1 MAAVGEVEEN
11 WLKCNFDT
19 GAADTALPRSELG
32 PDAVPTETAFR
43 TATGEIVKGYGQGTL
58 SGEDEHGRLKRLT
71 GEFAD
76 VHKVLV
82 SASAVH
88 GKGHL
93 TVLEQGGGY
102 IIGENT
108 PAGIELKEAYKKIC
122 KKHGT
127 KEMIPLYEE
136 NGVYNFYLKRTS
148 TSKSEAAYSSQADY
162 VPRDDATGAQTQA
175 RRPRSISPQLG
186 QSFAAQ
192 FSQHLRNSADPT
204 GTLQHNQGS
213 GRAGS
218 GENPGESRLASSR
231 R

>member
-1 MAAVGEVEEN
+1 MI
-11 WLKCNFDT
+11 
-19 GAADTALPRSELG
+19 
-32 PDAVPTETAFR
+32 PTETTFR

-58 SGEDEHGRLKRLT
+58 SGEDEHGRQIRIT
-71 GEFAD
+71 GEFTD

-88 GKGHL
+88 RKGHL

-102 IIGENT
+102 IIDENT
-108 PAGIELKEAYKKIC
+108 PAGRELKEAYKKIC
-122 KKHGT
+122 RKHGT

-136 NGVYNFYLKRTS
+136 NGVYNFYLKKTS
-148 TSKSEAAYSSQADY
+148 TSRSEAASSSQKDY
-162 VPRDDATGAQTQA
+162 VPRDEAASAQTQA
-175 RRPRSISPQLG
+175 GRPRSIPPQLG
-186 QSFAAQ
+186 QSFVAQ